1 MNRHRYNPEG
11 PPGNGNGARQSA
23 DPKTEKQFDFHTS
36 GVKSNSTD
44 RWLEKYLAFLDRE
57 ILSIDGGAIARH
69 YQSCAEAA
77 YREFQASQTAQDRF
91 RAWLAIRV
99 CCAWL
104 AQLEARS

>member
-23 DPKTEKQFDFHTS
+23 DPKTEKQLDFHTS
-36 GVKSNSTD
+36 GVKSNGFD
-44 RWLEKYLAFLDRE
+44 HWLEDYLAFLDRE
-57 ILSIDGGAIARH
+57 ILSLNGGVIARH
-69 YQSCAEAA
+69 YRNCAEAA
-77 YREFQASQTAQDRF
+77 YRKQDRF
-91 RAWLAIRV
+91 RAWLAVRV